1 MFPFR
6 DHNPSERTPIV
17 TYALIAMNCIIFL
30 GYWSE
35 LDNNTAIYAFYDAWA
50 MTPRDISAGLKWE
63 TFITSAFLHG
73 GIWHL
78 LGNMLFLYIYGDNLE
93 DQMGPAWFLIF
104 YLTCA
109 IAAGMVQWLSAPY
122 SQIPVIG
129 ASGAVAGVMGGYL
142 LLFPKAK
149 VDVLFIFI
157 IFFRIFSLP
166 AWIILGIWIAL
177 QFLNGFSTPADEA
190 RVAYWAHIGGFV
202 AGLLLCWPLFNRLGG
217 RAYWQTHLGHPPHP
231 DKVYTI
237 AHSRVPKIK
246 RRRS

>member
-1 MFPFR
+1 MGDLYHLGLFAWGDLAPSWQYAVSLYLWGQLRRSDGACMVLNLLPDMCHRGRHGPMALGPLFTNTR
-6 DHNPSERTPIV
+6 DRSLWRS
-17 TYALIAMNCIIFL
+17 C
-30 GYWSE
+30 
-35 LDNNTAIYAFYDAWA
+35 
-50 MTPRDISAGLKWE
+50 
-63 TFITSAFLHG
+63 G
-73 GIWHL
+73 G
-78 LGNMLFLYIYGDNLE
+78 D
-93 DQMGPAWFLIF
+93 
-104 YLTCA
+104 
-109 IAAGMVQWLSAPY
+109 
-122 SQIPVIG
+122 
-129 ASGAVAGVMGGYL
+129 GGYL

-190 RVAYWAHIGGFV
+190 GVAYWAHIGGFV

-237 AHSRVPKIK
+237 ARSRVPKIK